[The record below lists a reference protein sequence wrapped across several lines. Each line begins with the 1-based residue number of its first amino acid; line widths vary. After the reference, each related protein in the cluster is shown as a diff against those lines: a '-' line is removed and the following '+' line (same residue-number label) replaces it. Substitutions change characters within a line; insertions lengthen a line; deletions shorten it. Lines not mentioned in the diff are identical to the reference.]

1 MAHQAGQQ
9 WLDAA
14 AAAVD
19 NTSDAPVDTSDA
31 IAAAVDAQSGAEPSV
46 ASPVVRAPPDTTIE
60 ERNRKRSNKLKLRP
74 SIVGVSPSVGTAP
87 GPVTHAAAAT
97 VHSATLVHNIGGI
110 DKGAMGAADYPVG
123 GHDDLA
129 NVLQSPADSPPQP
142 HACRQSRAAE
152 IHSRIQQAQAKVA
165 QLRKE
170 LNDLRSHKADHRE
183 AILAGKPPPTDVATA
198 AAAPAPHVRGS
209 IVAENKRI
217 QAEKA
222 AKAAGV
228 GQDRL

>member
-9 WLDAA
+9 WLDAP

-31 IAAAVDAQSGAEPSV
+31 IAAAAEPLF
-46 ASPVVRAPPDTTIE
+46 ASPVVCAPPDTTIE
-60 ERNRKRSNKLKLRP
+60 QRNRKGTNKLKVRT
-74 SIVGVSPSVGTAP
+74 SIVGGSPSVGAAP
-87 GPVTHAAAAT
+87 HAAAAT

-142 HACRQSRAAE
+142 HAGHHRESRARAAE
-152 IHSRIQQAQAKVA
+152 VHSRIEKAEAKVA

-183 AILAGKPPPTDVATA
+183 AILAGKVPPPTDVATA